1 MKRSMTPETPRS
13 RGTARN
19 AGLALILLAIGVLIG
34 RSDGLDGTPAPAAH
48 RDIGAGAA
56 VDQAAITKP
65 GTAPIAQIA
74 PSPPP
79 SSELPP
85 TGLPPAEVLAD
96 LLPRARAG
104 DASAACRV
112 ALELLAC
119 DHAPQG
125 REALI
130 QQLVQRENEA
140 DTSGRGSLA
149 NLLAAN
155 QIGILRHVQGCRD
168 RPKALVEDG
177 REWLER
183 AARMGHEESQLRY
196 ALGQS
201 LGEFNAPGPSATVP
215 WGFLSSPAFERW
227 RRDAPA
233 MIQALVD
240 RGSMTA
246 LSVQMA
252 ALSGQDG
259 PYHGLVADD
268 PAEAAALAMLHRRAF
283 SGHRDES
290 LLGPLSP
297 GQRRRALDRY
307 TALEGRFLDAE
318 ADEPSWL
325 WAARAPLESIL
336 QSGAGNQP
344 CR

>member
-1 MKRSMTPETPRS
+1 MKTETPRS
-13 RGTARN
+13 YAIVWR
-19 AGLALILLAIGVLIG
+19 AGLAIALLAVGVLIG
-34 RSDGLDGTPAPAAH
+34 RSDGFDEAPTSAVPNDDGATTAAGHTVITTAATDQTP
-48 RDIGAGAA
+48 
-56 VDQAAITKP
+56 
-65 GTAPIAQIA
+65 PIAT
-74 PSPPP
+74 SPPP
-79 SSELPP
+79 STELPP
-85 TGLPPAEVLAD
+85 TGLPPAEVLAA

-125 REALI
+125 RDALI
-130 QQLVQRENEA
+130 RQLVQRENEA
-140 DTSGRGSLA
+140 DISGRDSLA
-149 NLLAAN
+149 NLLGAN
-155 QIGILRHVQGCRD
+155 QIGILRHIQDCRD
-168 RPKALVEDG
+168 RPAALLEDG

-201 LGEFNAPGPSATVP
+201 LGEFNAPDPSATVP
-215 WGFLSSPAFERW
+215 WGFLSSPSFERW

-240 RGSMTA
+240 RGSMHA

-252 ALSGQDG
+252 ALSGQEG
-259 PYHGLVADD
+259 PYDGLVADD
-268 PAEAAALAMLHRRAF
+268 PSEAAALGMLHRRAY

-290 LLGPLSP
+290 LLGPLSAE
-297 GQRRRALDRY
+297 QRRRALDRY
-307 TALEGRFLDAE
+307 TALEGRFLNAE
-318 ADEPSWL
+318 APGL
-325 WAARAPLESIL
+325 PLLLVARLPLESIL
-336 QSGAGNQP
+336 HSGAGSQP